1 MLQQT
6 WTLAQGEQPQQ
17 NLGSPIPQGVATASS
32 FHPHHRHLGLR
43 TFGDT
48 EVLSAFSAL
57 KRQKINPVHGQ
68 DQQKHFWGLRGW
80 VAVACFT
87 RWRKKISS
95 LKITKLKLLHVWRH
109 FYLEL
114 CSHTH
119 VNQAVCKT
127 VGFFS
132 GTFCYV
138 KIKAFKNRNCNISEL
153 LLQRC
158 STWLFVRKLL
168 FVF

>member
-17 NLGSPIPQGVATASS
+17 NLGSPVPQGVTAASS
-32 FHPHHRHLGLR
+32 FHPHHCHLGLS
-43 TFGDT
+43 TFGDFET
-48 EVLSAFSAL
+48 LSAFSVL
-57 KRQKINPVHGQ
+57 KLQKINQVHGQ
-68 DQQKHFWGLRGW
+68 DQQKHFWGLKGC
-80 VAVACFT
+80 VAVTCFT
-87 RWRKKISS
+87 RRRKKVSH

-114 CSHTH
+114 CSDTR
-119 VNQAVCKT
+119 VDQAVCKT
-127 VGFFS
+127 AVFFP

-153 LLQRC
+153 LVQLC
-158 STWLFVRKLL
+158 SIWLFLRKLL